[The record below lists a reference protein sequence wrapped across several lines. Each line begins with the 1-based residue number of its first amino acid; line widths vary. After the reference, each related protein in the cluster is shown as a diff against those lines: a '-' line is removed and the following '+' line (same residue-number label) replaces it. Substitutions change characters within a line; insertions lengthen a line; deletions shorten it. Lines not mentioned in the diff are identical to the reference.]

1 MPLPIRPSRPH
12 RSRYHVR
19 VLGCM
24 VGSLALV
31 LGLFRFWPLPSDDV
45 DDGLTFDTRSQDII
59 AMEEITPTRQTQRRA
74 PPPPAPLPPIVV
86 PDDIEL
92 EEPIIEITDS
102 ALPIDNPGTDADLQ
116 EGDSDKDSGPPA
128 PMTSPK
134 LFRFVEPNYTDAARR
149 RGIRAEV
156 ALEVLVNERGRVEEA
171 KIVQRYLLG
180 KNPDD
185 KEAVTE
191 LGYGLEEAA
200 LEAARRF
207 GFRPARQGGKAVRSY
222 TTFSLSFGV

>member
-1 MPLPIRPSRPH
+1 MPVPYRPSRPH

-24 VGSLALV
+24 VGSLALII
-31 LGLFRFWPLPSDDV
+31 GLFRFWPPPSTDV
-45 DDGLTFDTRSQDII
+45 ADVTFDARAQDVI

-92 EEPIIEITDS
+92 EEPVIEISDS

-116 EGDSDKDSGPPA
+116 EGDSDQDSGPPA
-128 PMTSPK
+128 PMTAPK

-149 RGIRAEV
+149 RRVRAEV
-156 ALEVLVNERGRVEEA
+156 VVEVLVNERGRVEET
-171 KIVQRYLLG
+171 KIVERYLLG
-180 KNPDD
+180 RDEDD
-185 KEAVTE
+185 KEPVAE
-191 LGYGLEEAA
+191 LGYGLEESA
-200 LEAARRF
+200 LDAARQL
-207 GFRPARQGGKAVRSY
+207 GFRPARQGAKAVRSY
-222 TTFSLSFGV
+222 TTLSFSFGI